1 MCNFLS
7 SVGVIGGADG
17 PTEILVSNSS
27 DFMFEPMNFI
37 NNLSYMGLGML
48 GIFIVIGLIWFTT
61 FMLNKSFSDKKNDE
75 Q

>member
-1 MCNFLS
+1 MYNFLA
-7 SVGVIGGADG
+7 SVGIIGGADG
-17 PTEILVSNSS
+17 PTAILVSENS
-27 DFMFEPMNFI
+27 DFMFEPMNFV

-61 FMLNKSFSDKKNDE
+61 FMLNKVFSGKKKDD